1 MLMHVLFIFYIT
13 IKVTVLYKNEQKV
26 GNAAADTRRV
36 GISSMRKS
44 IYIPPYNHT
53 Q

>member
-1 MLMHVLFIFYIT
+1 MYIANDANT
-13 IKVTVLYKNEQKV
+13 IIITAAKKNRYK
-26 GNAAADTRRV
+26 GV

-44 IYIPPYNHT
+44 IYVPPYNHT